1 MSAGVSKF
9 DRSWQLLKGSFQVIG
24 GNRKLLLFPVVSF
37 AFTLVIVLFF
47 LAPVVLA
54 PTGHSLADPAHWK
67 AVVDRIG
74 VVDTGGRQQ
83 QMVFHNTTYAFIAVV
98 YLVSMFCATFFNVA
112 FYSEILK
119 ALRGEAVSVRS
130 GLAFALGRI
139 RPILLWSLFAG
150 LVGLVIK
157 ALEQRFGWVGRL
169 VLRFIGM
176 VWSVASVFAIP
187 VIVCEEESNPVTLL
201 RHSAQTLRKT
211 WGESLIGYVGITFA
225 SWIVLLVSLVL
236 LIGGVIV
243 SILIGHPLLIVL
255 FVLAWIVSLFAF
267 GYIMAVAN
275 HIYRCA
281 LYVYAS
287 SGAVPEPFTPEL
299 MDGAWKVKKA

>member
-1 MSAGVSKF
+1 MSSGVSKF

-37 AFTLVIVLFF
+37 AFTLMIVLFF

-54 PTGHSLADPAHWK
+54 PTGHSLADPAHWR

-74 VVDTGGRQQ
+74 VVDAGGRRQ
-83 QMVFHNTTYAFIAVV
+83 QMVFHDTTYAYIAVI
-98 YLVSMFCATFFNVA
+98 YLVSMVCATFFNVA

-119 ALRGEAVSVRS
+119 ALRGESVSVRS
-130 GLAFALGRI
+130 GLAFACSRI

-157 ALEQRFGWVGRL
+157 GLEQRFGWVGRL

-187 VIVCEEESNPVTLL
+187 VIVCEEESNPVVLL
-201 RHSAQTLRKT
+201 RHSAETLRKT

-243 SILIGHPLLIVL
+243 SILIGHPMLILL

-287 SGAVPEPFTPEL
+287 SGAVPQPFTTEL